1 MFPKRLDIERTIL
14 NLNKIKRCK
23 LFKRRERRSIFRF
36 FYEVVFSLKGI
47 SRAIE
52 YVGIRLKRIPD
63 TPHKISL
70 GMSCG
75 IFASFTPLF
84 GLHFLIAGL
93 LSYLLR
99 ANVLAS
105 LIGTFVGNPITFPII
120 TVFNL
125 KLGEWLLGS
134 SEYSSGDGGKIFEG
148 FLDFIFLI
156 YKSFF
161 TEGSIG
167 ENSVPRMNEFL
178 NGVFIPYSLGGLILG
193 VFSAIISYFLLR
205 SLVSTYQKKRDALK
219 AKRSKKKLLRKIHEI
234 R

>member
-1 MFPKRLDIERTIL
+1 MFR
-14 NLNKIKRCK
+14 
-23 LFKRRERRSIFRF
+23 RRERRSIFRF
-36 FYEVVFSLKGI
+36 FYEVIFSLKGI

-84 GLHFLIAGL
+84 GLHFIIAGL

-125 KLGEWLLGS
+125 KLGEWIIGN

-167 ENSVPRMNEFL
+167 ENNVPRMNEFL

-193 VFSAIISYFLLR
+193 IFIAVISYFLLR
-205 SLVSTYQKKRDALK
+205 PLVATYQKKRSALK
-219 AKRSKKKLLRKIHEI
+219 TKRFKKLMRKKYET

>member
-1 MFPKRLDIERTIL
+1 M
-14 NLNKIKRCK
+14 
-23 LFKRRERRSIFRF
+23 FKRRERRSIFRF

-47 SRAIE
+47 TRAIE

-93 LSYLLR
+93 LSYVLR

-105 LIGTFVGNPITFPII
+105 LIGTFIGNPITFPII

-125 KLGEWLLGS
+125 KLGEWILGS
-134 SEYSSGDGGKIFEG
+134 NEYSSGDGGKIFEG

-156 YKSFF
+156 YKSLF

-178 NGVFIPYSLGGLILG
+178 YGVFIPYSLGGLILG
-193 VFSAIISYFLLR
+193 ISVAIISYFLLR
-205 SLVSTYQKKRDALK
+205 PLVSTYKKKRDSLK
-219 AKRSKKKLLRKIHEI
+219 ARRLKKKLMRKRNEV

>member
-1 MFPKRLDIERTIL
+1 M
-14 NLNKIKRCK
+14 
-23 LFKRRERRSIFRF
+23 FKRRERRSLFRF
-36 FYEVVFSLKGI
+36 FYEVIFSLKGI

-52 YVGIRLKRIPD
+52 YIGIRLKRIPD

-93 LSYLLR
+93 LSYVFR
-99 ANVLAS
+99 ANILAS

-125 KLGEWLLGS
+125 KLGESILGS
-134 SEYSSGDGGKIFEG
+134 NEYSSGDGGKIFEG

-156 YKSFF
+156 YKSLF
-161 TEGSIG
+161 TEGLIG
-167 ENSVPRMNEFL
+167 EDSVPRMNEFL
-178 NGVFIPYSLGGLILG
+178 HGVFIPYSLGGFIFGIFVAAL
-193 VFSAIISYFLLR
+193 SYFLLR
-205 SLVSTYQKKRDALK
+205 PLVSTYQKKRDALK
-219 AKRSKKKLLRKIHEI
+219 AKRLKKKLMRKKNET

>member
-1 MFPKRLDIERTIL
+1 M
-14 NLNKIKRCK
+14 
-23 LFKRRERRSIFRF
+23 FKRRERRSIFRF
-36 FYEVVFSLKGI
+36 FYEVIFSFKGI

-52 YVGIRLKRIPD
+52 YVAIRLKRIPD

-125 KLGEWLLGS
+125 KLGEWILGS

-167 ENSVPRMNEFL
+167 ENNVPRMNEFL

-193 VFSAIISYFLLR
+193 IFIAVVSYFLLR
-205 SLVSTYQKKRDALK
+205 PLVATYQKKRSALK
-219 AKRSKKKLLRKIHEI
+219 AKRLKKKLMRKRYET

>member
-1 MFPKRLDIERTIL
+1 M
-14 NLNKIKRCK
+14 
-23 LFKRRERRSIFRF
+23 FKRRERRSIFRF
-36 FYEVVFSLKGI
+36 FHEVIFSLKGI
-47 SRAIE
+47 GRAIE

-93 LSYLLR
+93 LSYVLR

-105 LIGTFVGNPITFPII
+105 LIGTFIGNPITFPII

-125 KLGEWLLGS
+125 KLGEWILGS
-134 SEYSSGDGGKIFEG
+134 SEYSSVDGGKIFEG

-156 YKSFF
+156 YKNLF
-161 TEGSIG
+161 TEGSVG
-167 ENSVPRMNEFL
+167 ENSVPRINEFL
-178 NGVFIPYSLGGLILG
+178 NGVFIPYSLGGIIG
-193 VFSAIISYFLLR
+193 GIFVAIISYFLLR
-205 SLVSTYQKKRDALK
+205 PLVATYQKQRDSLR
-219 AKRSKKKLLRKIHEI
+219 AKREKKKLTRKNYES

>member
-1 MFPKRLDIERTIL
+1 M
-14 NLNKIKRCK
+14 
-23 LFKRRERRSIFRF
+23 FKRRERRSILRF
-36 FYEVVFSLKGI
+36 FYEVIFSFKGI

-52 YVGIRLKRIPD
+52 YVTIRLKRIPD

-125 KLGEWLLGS
+125 KLGEWILGS

-167 ENSVPRMNEFL
+167 ENNVPRMKEFL

-193 VFSAIISYFLLR
+193 IFIAVISYFLLR
-205 SLVSTYQKKRDALK
+205 PLVATYQKKRSALR
-219 AKRSKKKLLRKIHEI
+219 AKRFKKKLMRKRYET

>member
-1 MFPKRLDIERTIL
+1 M
-14 NLNKIKRCK
+14 
-23 LFKRRERRSIFRF
+23 FKRRERRSIFRF
-36 FYEVVFSLKGI
+36 FYEVIFSLKGI

-125 KLGEWLLGS
+125 KLGEWILGS

-167 ENSVPRMNEFL
+167 ENNVPRMNEFL
-178 NGVFIPYSLGGLILG
+178 NGVFMPYSLGGLILG
-193 VFSAIISYFLLR
+193 IFIAVVSYFLLR
-205 SLVSTYQKKRDALK
+205 PLVATYQKKRSALK
-219 AKRSKKKLLRKIHEI
+219 AKKFKEKLMRK
-234 R
+234 RYGTR

>member
-1 MFPKRLDIERTIL
+1 M
-14 NLNKIKRCK
+14 
-23 LFKRRERRSIFRF
+23 FKRRERRSVFRF
-36 FYEVVFSLKGI
+36 FHEVIFSLKGTW
-47 SRAIE
+47 RAIE

-93 LSYLLR
+93 LSYVFR

-125 KLGEWLLGS
+125 KLGEWILGS

-156 YKSFF
+156 YKSLF
-161 TEGSIG
+161 TEGSVD

-178 NGVFIPYSLGGLILG
+178 SGVFFPYSLGGLIVG
-193 VFSAIISYFLLR
+193 IFVAIISYFLLR
-205 SLVSTYQKKRDALK
+205 PLVATYQNQRDSLR
-219 AKRSKKKLLRKIHEI
+219 AKRAKKKLMRKNNEI

>member
-1 MFPKRLDIERTIL
+1 M
-14 NLNKIKRCK
+14 
-23 LFKRRERRSIFRF
+23 FKRRERRSILRF
-36 FYEVVFSLKGI
+36 FYEVIFSFKGI

-52 YVGIRLKRIPD
+52 YVTIRLKRIPD

-125 KLGEWLLGS
+125 KLGEWILGS

-167 ENSVPRMNEFL
+167 ENNVPRMNEFL

-193 VFSAIISYFLLR
+193 IFIAVISYFLLR
-205 SLVSTYQKKRDALK
+205 PLVATYQKKRSALK
-219 AKRSKKKLLRKIHEI
+219 AKRFKKKLMRKRYET

>member
-1 MFPKRLDIERTIL
+1 M
-14 NLNKIKRCK
+14 
-23 LFKRRERRSIFRF
+23 FKRRERRSIFRF
-36 FYEVVFSLKGI
+36 FYEVIFSLKGI

-125 KLGEWLLGS
+125 KLGEWILGS
-134 SEYSSGDGGKIFEG
+134 SEHSSGDGGKIFEG

-167 ENSVPRMNEFL
+167 ENNVPRMNEFL

-193 VFSAIISYFLLR
+193 IFIAVVSYFLLR
-205 SLVSTYQKKRDALK
+205 PLVATYQKKRSALK
-219 AKRSKKKLLRKIHEI
+219 AKRFKKKLMRKRYET

>member
-1 MFPKRLDIERTIL
+1 M
-14 NLNKIKRCK
+14 
-23 LFKRRERRSIFRF
+23 FKRRERRSIFRF
-36 FYEVVFSLKGI
+36 FYEVIFSLKGI
-47 SRAIE
+47 SRAIG
-52 YVGIRLKRIPD
+52 YVGIRIKRIPD

-93 LSYLLR
+93 LSYVLR

-105 LIGTFVGNPITFPII
+105 LIGTFIGNPITFPII

-125 KLGEWLLGS
+125 KLGEWILGS
-134 SEYSSGDGGKIFEG
+134 NEYSSGDGGKIFEG

-156 YKSFF
+156 YKSLF

-178 NGVFIPYSLGGLILG
+178 YGVFIPYSLGGLILG
-193 VFSAIISYFLLR
+193 ISVAIISYFLLR
-205 SLVSTYQKKRDALK
+205 PLVSTYKKKRDSLK
-219 AKRSKKKLLRKIHEI
+219 AKRLKKKLMRKRNEV

>member
-1 MFPKRLDIERTIL
+1 M
-14 NLNKIKRCK
+14 
-23 LFKRRERRSIFRF
+23 FKRRERRSIFRF
-36 FYEVVFSLKGI
+36 FYEVIFSLKGI

-93 LSYLLR
+93 LSYVLR

-105 LIGTFVGNPITFPII
+105 LIGTFIGNPITFPII

-125 KLGEWLLGS
+125 KLGEWILGS
-134 SEYSSGDGGKIFEG
+134 NEYSSGDGGKIFEG

-156 YKSFF
+156 YKSLF

-178 NGVFIPYSLGGLILG
+178 YGVFIPYSLGGLILG
-193 VFSAIISYFLLR
+193 ILVAIISYFLLR
-205 SLVSTYQKKRDALK
+205 PLVSTYKKKRDSLK
-219 AKRSKKKLLRKIHEI
+219 ARRLKKKLMRKRNEV

>member
-1 MFPKRLDIERTIL
+1 MFR
-14 NLNKIKRCK
+14 
-23 LFKRRERRSIFRF
+23 RRERRSIFRF
-36 FYEVVFSLKGI
+36 FYEVIFSLKGI

-93 LSYLLR
+93 LSYVLR

-105 LIGTFVGNPITFPII
+105 LIGTFIGNPITFPII

-125 KLGEWLLGS
+125 KLGEWILGS
-134 SEYSSGDGGKIFEG
+134 NEYSSGDGGKIFEG

-156 YKSFF
+156 YKSLF

-178 NGVFIPYSLGGLILG
+178 YGVFIPYSLGGLILG
-193 VFSAIISYFLLR
+193 ILIAIISYFLLR
-205 SLVSTYQKKRDALK
+205 PLVSTYQKKRDALK
-219 AKRSKKKLLRKIHEI
+219 ARRLKKKLMRKRNEN

>member
-1 MFPKRLDIERTIL
+1 M
-14 NLNKIKRCK
+14 
-23 LFKRRERRSIFRF
+23 FKRRERRSIFRF
-36 FYEVVFSLKGI
+36 FYEVIFSLKGI

-125 KLGEWLLGS
+125 KLGEGILGS

-167 ENSVPRMNEFL
+167 ENNVPRMNEFL

-193 VFSAIISYFLLR
+193 IFIAVISYFLLR
-205 SLVSTYQKKRDALK
+205 PLVATYQKKRSALK
-219 AKRSKKKLLRKIHEI
+219 AKRFKKKLMRKRYET

>member
-1 MFPKRLDIERTIL
+1 M
-14 NLNKIKRCK
+14 
-23 LFKRRERRSIFRF
+23 FKRRERRSIFRF

-47 SRAIE
+47 TRAIE

-105 LIGTFVGNPITFPII
+105 LIGTFIGNPITFPII

-125 KLGEWLLGS
+125 KLGEWILGS
-134 SEYSSGDGGKIFEG
+134 NEYSSGDGGKIFEG

-156 YKSFF
+156 YKSLF
-161 TEGSIG
+161 TEGLIG

-178 NGVFIPYSLGGLILG
+178 YGVFIPYSIGGLILG
-193 VFSAIISYFLLR
+193 ISIAIISYLLLR
-205 SLVSTYQKKRDALK
+205 PLVSTYQKKRDSLK
-219 AKRSKKKLLRKIHEI
+219 ARRLKKKLMRKKNEV

>member
-1 MFPKRLDIERTIL
+1 M
-14 NLNKIKRCK
+14 
-23 LFKRRERRSIFRF
+23 FKRRERRSIFRF

-47 SRAIE
+47 TRAIE

-75 IFASFTPLF
+75 IFASFTTLF

-93 LSYLLR
+93 LSYVLR

-105 LIGTFVGNPITFPII
+105 LIGTFIGNPITFPII

-125 KLGEWLLGS
+125 KLGEWILGS
-134 SEYSSGDGGKIFEG
+134 NEYSSGDGGKIFEG

-156 YKSFF
+156 YKSLF
-161 TEGSIG
+161 TEGLIG

-178 NGVFIPYSLGGLILG
+178 YGVFIPYSIGGLILG
-193 VFSAIISYFLLR
+193 ISIAIISYFLLR
-205 SLVSTYQKKRDALK
+205 PLVSTYQKKRDSLK
-219 AKRSKKKLLRKIHEI
+219 ARRLKKKLMRKKNEV

>member
-1 MFPKRLDIERTIL
+1 M
-14 NLNKIKRCK
+14 
-23 LFKRRERRSIFRF
+23 FKRRERRSTFRF
-36 FYEVVFSLKGI
+36 FYEVIFSLKGI
-47 SRAIE
+47 SRAIG

-93 LSYLLR
+93 LSYVLR
-99 ANVLAS
+99 ANVVAS
-105 LIGTFVGNPITFPII
+105 LIGTFIGNPITFPII

-125 KLGEWLLGS
+125 KLGEWILGS
-134 SEYSSGDGGKIFEG
+134 SEYSSDDGGKVFEG

-167 ENSVPRMNEFL
+167 ENSVPKINEFL

-193 VFSAIISYFLLR
+193 VLIATLSYFLLR
-205 SLVSTYQKKRDALK
+205 PLVSTYQRKRDSLK
-219 AKRSKKKLLRKIHEI
+219 AIRLKKKLMRK
-234 R
+234 RK

>member
-1 MFPKRLDIERTIL
+1 M
-14 NLNKIKRCK
+14 
-23 LFKRRERRSIFRF
+23 FKRRERRSIFRF
-36 FYEVVFSLKGI
+36 FYEVIFSFKGI

-52 YVGIRLKRIPD
+52 YISIRLKRIPD

-84 GLHFLIAGL
+84 GLHFLIAGF

-125 KLGEWLLGS
+125 KLGEWILGS

-167 ENSVPRMNEFL
+167 ENNVPRMNEFL

-193 VFSAIISYFLLR
+193 IFIAVISYFLLR
-205 SLVSTYQKKRDALK
+205 PLVATYQKKRSALK
-219 AKRSKKKLLRKIHEI
+219 AKRFKKKLMRKRNET

>member
-1 MFPKRLDIERTIL
+1 M
-14 NLNKIKRCK
+14 
-23 LFKRRERRSIFRF
+23 FKRRERRSIFRF
-36 FYEVVFSLKGI
+36 FYEVIFSLKGI

-125 KLGEWLLGS
+125 KLGEWILGS

-167 ENSVPRMNEFL
+167 ENNVPRMNEFL

-193 VFSAIISYFLLR
+193 IFIAVISYFLLR
-205 SLVSTYQKKRDALK
+205 PLVATYQKKRSALK
-219 AKRSKKKLLRKIHEI
+219 AKRLKKKLMRKRHET

>member
-1 MFPKRLDIERTIL
+1 M
-14 NLNKIKRCK
+14 
-23 LFKRRERRSIFRF
+23 FKRRERRSVFRF
-36 FYEVVFSLKGI
+36 FYEVIFSLKGTW
-47 SRAIE
+47 RAIE

-93 LSYLLR
+93 LSYVFR
-99 ANVLAS
+99 GNVLAS

-125 KLGEWLLGS
+125 KLGEWILGS

-156 YKSFF
+156 YKSLF
-161 TEGSIG
+161 TEGSVD

-178 NGVFIPYSLGGLILG
+178 NGVFVPYSLGGLIVG
-193 VFSAIISYFLLR
+193 IFVAIISYFLLR
-205 SLVSTYQKKRDALK
+205 PLVATYQSQRDSLR
-219 AKRSKKKLLRKIHEI
+219 AKRAKKKLMRKNNEI

>member
-1 MFPKRLDIERTIL
+1 M
-14 NLNKIKRCK
+14 
-23 LFKRRERRSIFRF
+23 FKRRERRSIFRF
-36 FYEVVFSLKGI
+36 FYEVIFSFKGI

-125 KLGEWLLGS
+125 KLGEWILGS

-167 ENSVPRMNEFL
+167 ENNVPRMNEFL

-193 VFSAIISYFLLR
+193 IFIAVISYFLLR
-205 SLVSTYQKKRDALK
+205 PLVATYQKKRSALK
-219 AKRSKKKLLRKIHEI
+219 AKRFKKKLIRKRYET

>member
-1 MFPKRLDIERTIL
+1 M
-14 NLNKIKRCK
+14 
-23 LFKRRERRSIFRF
+23 FKRRERRSIFRF
-36 FYEVVFSLKGI
+36 FYEVIFSFKGI

-52 YVGIRLKRIPD
+52 YISIRLKRIPD

-125 KLGEWLLGS
+125 KLGEWILGS

-167 ENSVPRMNEFL
+167 ENNVPRMNEFL

-193 VFSAIISYFLLR
+193 IFIAVISYFLLR
-205 SLVSTYQKKRDALK
+205 PLVATYQKKRSALK
-219 AKRSKKKLLRKIHEI
+219 AKRLKKKLMRKRYGTE
-234 R
+234 

>member
-1 MFPKRLDIERTIL
+1 M
-14 NLNKIKRCK
+14 
-23 LFKRRERRSIFRF
+23 FKRRERRSIFRF
-36 FYEVVFSLKGI
+36 FYEVIFSLKGI

-93 LSYLLR
+93 LSYLMR

-125 KLGEWLLGS
+125 KLGEWILGS
-134 SEYSSGDGGKIFEG
+134 SEYSSDDGGKVFEG

-167 ENSVPRMNEFL
+167 ENNVPRMNEFL

-193 VFSAIISYFLLR
+193 IFIAVISYFLLR
-205 SLVSTYQKKRDALK
+205 PLVATYQKKRSALK
-219 AKRSKKKLLRKIHEI
+219 AKRFKKKLMRKRYET

>member
-1 MFPKRLDIERTIL
+1 M
-14 NLNKIKRCK
+14 
-23 LFKRRERRSIFRF
+23 FKRRERRSIFRF
-36 FYEVVFSLKGI
+36 FYEVIFSLKGI
-47 SRAIE
+47 SRAIG

-93 LSYLLR
+93 LSYVLR

-105 LIGTFVGNPITFPII
+105 LIGTFIGNPITFPII

-125 KLGEWLLGS
+125 KLGEWILGS
-134 SEYSSGDGGKIFEG
+134 NEYSSGDGGKIFEG

-156 YKSFF
+156 YKSLF

-178 NGVFIPYSLGGLILG
+178 YGVFIPYSLGGLILG
-193 VFSAIISYFLLR
+193 ISIAIISYFLLR
-205 SLVSTYQKKRDALK
+205 PLVSTYQKKRDSLK
-219 AKRSKKKLLRKIHEI
+219 ARRLKKKLMRKRNES

>member
-1 MFPKRLDIERTIL
+1 M
-14 NLNKIKRCK
+14 
-23 LFKRRERRSIFRF
+23 FKRRERRSVFRF
-36 FYEVVFSLKGI
+36 FYEVIFSLKGI
-47 SRAIE
+47 WRAIE

-93 LSYLLR
+93 LSYVFR
-99 ANVLAS
+99 GNVLAS

-125 KLGEWLLGS
+125 KLGEWILGS

-156 YKSFF
+156 YKSLF
-161 TEGSIG
+161 TEGSVD

-178 NGVFIPYSLGGLILG
+178 NGVFVPYSLGGLIVG
-193 VFSAIISYFLLR
+193 IFVAIISYFLLR
-205 SLVSTYQKKRDALK
+205 PLVATYQSQRDSLR
-219 AKRSKKKLLRKIHEI
+219 AKRAKKKLMRKNNEI

>member
-1 MFPKRLDIERTIL
+1 M
-14 NLNKIKRCK
+14 
-23 LFKRRERRSIFRF
+23 FKRRERRSIFRF
-36 FYEVVFSLKGI
+36 FYEVIFSFKGI

-125 KLGEWLLGS
+125 KLGEWILGS
-134 SEYSSGDGGKIFEG
+134 SEYSSSDGGKIFEG

-167 ENSVPRMNEFL
+167 ENNVPRMNEFL

-193 VFSAIISYFLLR
+193 IFIAVISYFLLR
-205 SLVSTYQKKRDALK
+205 PLVATYQKKRSALK
-219 AKRSKKKLLRKIHEI
+219 AKRFKKKLMRKRYET

>member
-1 MFPKRLDIERTIL
+1 M
-14 NLNKIKRCK
+14 
-23 LFKRRERRSIFRF
+23 FKRRERRSIFRF
-36 FYEVVFSLKGI
+36 FYEVIFSFKGI

-52 YVGIRLKRIPD
+52 YVAIRLKRIPD

-125 KLGEWLLGS
+125 KLGEWILGS
-134 SEYSSGDGGKIFEG
+134 SEYSSDDGGKIFEG

-167 ENSVPRMNEFL
+167 ENNVPRMNEFL

-193 VFSAIISYFLLR
+193 IFIALISYFLLR
-205 SLVSTYQKKRDALK
+205 PLVATYQKKRSALK
-219 AKRSKKKLLRKIHEI
+219 AKRIKKKLMRKRYET

>member
-1 MFPKRLDIERTIL
+1 M
-14 NLNKIKRCK
+14 
-23 LFKRRERRSIFRF
+23 FKRRERRSIFRF
-36 FYEVVFSLKGI
+36 FYEVIFSFKGI

-125 KLGEWLLGS
+125 KLGEWILGS

-161 TEGSIG
+161 TEGSIR
-167 ENSVPRMNEFL
+167 ENNVPRMNEFL

-193 VFSAIISYFLLR
+193 IFIALVSYFLLR
-205 SLVSTYQKKRDALK
+205 PLVATYQKKRSALK
-219 AKRSKKKLLRKIHEI
+219 AKKFKKKLMRKRYET

>member
-1 MFPKRLDIERTIL
+1 M
-14 NLNKIKRCK
+14 
-23 LFKRRERRSIFRF
+23 FKRRERRSIFRF
-36 FYEVVFSLKGI
+36 FYEVIFSFKGI

-52 YVGIRLKRIPD
+52 YISIRLKRIPD

-125 KLGEWLLGS
+125 KLGEWILGS
-134 SEYSSGDGGKIFEG
+134 SEHSSGDGGKIFEG

-167 ENSVPRMNEFL
+167 ENNVPRMNEFL

-193 VFSAIISYFLLR
+193 IFIAVISYFLLR
-205 SLVSTYQKKRDALK
+205 PLVATYQKKRSALK
-219 AKRSKKKLLRKIHEI
+219 AQRFKKKLMRK
-234 R
+234 RYGTR

>member
-1 MFPKRLDIERTIL
+1 M
-14 NLNKIKRCK
+14 
-23 LFKRRERRSIFRF
+23 FKRRERRSIFRF
-36 FYEVVFSLKGI
+36 FNEVIFSLKGI
-47 SRAIE
+47 GRAIE

-93 LSYLLR
+93 LSYVLR

-105 LIGTFVGNPITFPII
+105 LIGTFIGNPITFPII

-125 KLGEWLLGS
+125 KLGEWILGS
-134 SEYSSGDGGKIFEG
+134 SEYSSVDGGKIFEG

-156 YKSFF
+156 YKNLF
-161 TEGSIG
+161 TEGSVG
-167 ENSVPRMNEFL
+167 ENSVPRINEFL
-178 NGVFIPYSLGGLILG
+178 NGVFIPYSLGGIIG
-193 VFSAIISYFLLR
+193 GIFVAIISYFLLR
-205 SLVSTYQKKRDALK
+205 PLVATYQKQRDSLK
-219 AKRSKKKLLRKIHEI
+219 AKREKKKLIRKNYES

>member
-1 MFPKRLDIERTIL
+1 M
-14 NLNKIKRCK
+14 
-23 LFKRRERRSIFRF
+23 FKRRERRSIFRF
-36 FYEVVFSLKGI
+36 FYEVIFSLKGI

-125 KLGEWLLGS
+125 KLGEWILGS
-134 SEYSSGDGGKIFEG
+134 SEYSSDDGGKIFEG

-167 ENSVPRMNEFL
+167 ENNVPRMNEFL

-193 VFSAIISYFLLR
+193 IFIAVISYFLLR
-205 SLVSTYQKKRDALK
+205 PLVATYQKKRSALK
-219 AKRSKKKLLRKIHEI
+219 AKRFKKKLMRK
-234 R
+234 RNGTR

>member
-1 MFPKRLDIERTIL
+1 M
-14 NLNKIKRCK
+14 
-23 LFKRRERRSIFRF
+23 FKRRERRSILRF
-36 FYEVVFSLKGI
+36 FYEVIFSFKGI

-52 YVGIRLKRIPD
+52 YVTIRLKRIPD

-125 KLGEWLLGS
+125 KLGEWILGS

-167 ENSVPRMNEFL
+167 ENNVPRMNEFL

-193 VFSAIISYFLLR
+193 IFIAVVSYFLLR
-205 SLVSTYQKKRDALK
+205 PLVATYQKKRSALK
-219 AKRSKKKLLRKIHEI
+219 AKRFKKKLMRKRYET

>member
-1 MFPKRLDIERTIL
+1 M
-14 NLNKIKRCK
+14 
-23 LFKRRERRSIFRF
+23 FKRRERRSIFRF

-47 SRAIE
+47 TRAIE

-93 LSYLLR
+93 LSYVLR

-105 LIGTFVGNPITFPII
+105 LIGTFIGNPITFPII

-125 KLGEWLLGS
+125 KLGEWILGS
-134 SEYSSGDGGKIFEG
+134 NEYSSGDGGKIFEG

-156 YKSFF
+156 YKSLY
-161 TEGSIG
+161 TEGLIG

-178 NGVFIPYSLGGLILG
+178 YGVFIPYSIGGLILG
-193 VFSAIISYFLLR
+193 ISIAIISYLLLR
-205 SLVSTYQKKRDALK
+205 PLVSTYQKKRDSLK
-219 AKRSKKKLLRKIHEI
+219 ARRLKKKLMRKKNEV

>member
-1 MFPKRLDIERTIL
+1 M
-14 NLNKIKRCK
+14 
-23 LFKRRERRSIFRF
+23 FKRRERRSIFRF
-36 FYEVVFSLKGI
+36 FYEVIFSFKGI

-93 LSYLLR
+93 LSYLMR

-125 KLGEWLLGS
+125 KLGEWILGS

-167 ENSVPRMNEFL
+167 ENDVPRINEFL
-178 NGVFIPYSLGGLILG
+178 NGVFVPYSLGGFILG
-193 VFSAIISYFLLR
+193 IFIAVISYFLLR
-205 SLVSTYQKKRDALK
+205 PLVATYQKKRSALK
-219 AKRSKKKLLRKIHEI
+219 AKRFKKKLMRKRYET

>member
-1 MFPKRLDIERTIL
+1 MFR
-14 NLNKIKRCK
+14 
-23 LFKRRERRSIFRF
+23 RRERRSVFRF
-36 FYEVVFSLKGI
+36 FYEVIFSLKGI

-93 LSYLLR
+93 LSYVLR

-105 LIGTFVGNPITFPII
+105 LIGTFIGNPITFPII

-125 KLGEWLLGS
+125 KLGEWILGS
-134 SEYSSGDGGKIFEG
+134 SEYSSDDGGKIFEG

-156 YKSFF
+156 YKSLF
-161 TEGSIG
+161 TDGSIG
-167 ENSVPRMNEFL
+167 ENSVPRMDEFF
-178 NGVFIPYSLGGLILG
+178 NGVFIPYSLGGFIFG
-193 VFSAIISYFLLR
+193 TIIAIISYLLLR
-205 SLVSTYQKKRDALK
+205 PLVSTYQKKRDSLK
-219 AKRSKKKLLRKIHEI
+219 AKRLKKKLMRRKNEI

>member
-1 MFPKRLDIERTIL
+1 M
-14 NLNKIKRCK
+14 
-23 LFKRRERRSIFRF
+23 FKRRERRSIFRF
-36 FYEVVFSLKGI
+36 FNEVIFSLKGI

-52 YVGIRLKRIPD
+52 YVGMRLKRIPD

-125 KLGEWLLGS
+125 KLGEWILGS

-167 ENSVPRMNEFL
+167 ENNVPRMNEFL
-178 NGVFIPYSLGGLILG
+178 NGIFIPYSLGGLILG
-193 VFSAIISYFLLR
+193 IFIAVISYFLLR
-205 SLVSTYQKKRDALK
+205 PLVATYQKKRSALK
-219 AKRSKKKLLRKIHEI
+219 AKRFRKKLMRKRNET